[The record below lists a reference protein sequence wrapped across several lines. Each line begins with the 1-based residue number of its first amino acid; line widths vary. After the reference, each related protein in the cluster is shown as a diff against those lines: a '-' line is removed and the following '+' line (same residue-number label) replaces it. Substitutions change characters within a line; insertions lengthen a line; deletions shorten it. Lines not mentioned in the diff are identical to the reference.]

1 MEVKTRKHDG
11 LTDPLESITRGK
23 QRRVI
28 RTAQVFLQQKPE
40 YRPLQPRFDAAAVYL
55 GESGKVRE
63 FRYLPGA
70 FEA

>member
-1 MEVKTRKHDG
+1 M
-11 LTDPLESITRGK
+11 
-23 QRRVI
+23 I